1 MAVSGRIMAYQ
12 EAISRQQSAWR
23 NVMPRSTLGAP
34 ISSNPVSGQFPN
46 CRTIILSD
54 HFPDL
59 DVTQF
64 AHILHIAINL
74 AIEKL
79 HQHWRVRLR
88 LQHVRLAVERAVL
101 GVGQ

>member
-1 MAVSGRIMAYQ
+1 
-12 EAISRQQSAWR
+12 
-23 NVMPRSTLGAP
+23 MPTRSQVRVWEVRRYGELPANRLIADHP
-34 ISSNPVSGQFPN
+34 
-46 CRTIILSD
+46 TIILSD

-64 AHILHIAINL
+64 AHILHLAINL

-79 HQHWRVRLR
+79 PQHWRVRLR
-88 LQHVRLAVERAVL
+88 LQHVRLAFERAVL